1 MIRYFGK
8 TLGLI
13 ILFLLGTFSI
23 FAQTDA
29 SDAGS
34 ISPPDRYERM
44 TYKKMLSKR
53 QAIERQK
60 DFDEMIKRSEE
71 ALSLSE
77 SLEKSMLAHNEVTTK
92 DSEDLKALEKIVS
105 KILHEMGGDDDNG
118 ESEKLDTPSNFQDA
132 VKFLRNA
139 TVELADELHK
149 TTRFTISVAAIQ
161 TSNAV
166 LRVIK
171 FLRFK
176 R

>member
-1 MIRYFGK
+1 MTRYFA
-8 TLGLI
+8 TSLGFVFL
-13 ILFLLGTFSI
+13 LFLGALTI
-23 FAQTDA
+23 CAQTDP

-77 SLEKSMLAHNEVTTK
+77 KLEKSMLANNEVTAK
-92 DSEDLKALEKIVS
+92 DASDLKSLEKIVS
-105 KILHEMGGDDDNG
+105 KILNEMGGDDDDG
-118 ESEKLDTPSNFQDA
+118 ENEKLDTPSNFQDA
-132 VKFLRNA
+132 VKFLRDA

-176 R
+176 H